1 MWQWFLR
8 AVQAAIFGTII
19 YWDVTE
25 NFTNSRPVIAIFY
38 GVLLAF
44 AATQGLMGLRWLLL
58 GRKGGTSQHQGI
70 ERPLIRDRE

>member
-8 AVQAAIFGTII
+8 AVQVAIFGTII

-25 NFTNSRPVIAIFY
+25 NFTQGRPAIAIFY

-44 AATQGLMGLRWLLL
+44 AATQGLIAARSLAIRA
-58 GRKGGTSQHQGI
+58 GI
-70 ERPLIRDRE
+70 VR